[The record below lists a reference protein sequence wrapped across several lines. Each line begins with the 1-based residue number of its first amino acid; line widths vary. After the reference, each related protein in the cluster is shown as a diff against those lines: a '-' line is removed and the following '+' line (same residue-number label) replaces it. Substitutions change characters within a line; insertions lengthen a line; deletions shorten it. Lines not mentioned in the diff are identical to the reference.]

1 MKKLKLLTSLCLA
14 ATLTITSLAGCSSSN
29 SSTGEESNDSS
40 NSTEATTEITDI
52 TEITWWAF
60 PNFATIDD
68 EVGKYEKQI
77 ISDFEAKNPDVK
89 VNLEM
94 ISFNGGGEKITAA
107 IASNS
112 APDIL
117 YDAPGRIIDYG
128 RQDVLADVDD
138 MIKALNGD
146 VSEEILQGC
155 RVDDTYYMY
164 PFNTTAFVMAAN
176 KTMFEEAGLLDLLP
190 LEKEDRL
197 WTIEEFEAA
206 LRGIKEANPDIIPV
220 SFFSKSTAGDQG
232 TRAFL
237 ANIFGGSIFN
247 DDLSE
252 YTLNSPEMVEALEW
266 VNKCIDEGLIGAGS
280 EGLTS
285 SDAIDSFVQGKSAFT
300 ILYSTGL
307 KANNAESKLGDFE
320 DVLLPIPSPEGELG
334 LEFLIGGYCVFDNQ
348 DDAKIEA
355 SKRFINFACNDEEW
369 QVKNIKATGTFSVRD
384 SVKDLYDDEE
394 MKAAEA
400 FGKYLAPYYN
410 TVPGFAEM
418 RTFWFPSLQEI
429 TLKQTPIQEAL
440 DKLNENANNT
450 LNNN

>member
-14 ATLTITSLAGCSSSN
+14 ATLTITSLVGCSSSN
-29 SSTGEESNDSS
+29 SSTGEESNDAS
-40 NSTEATTEITDI
+40 NSTEANTEVTDI

-164 PFNTTAFVMAAN
+164 HLIQQ
-176 KTMFEEAGLLDLLP
+176 LL
-190 LEKEDRL
+190 
-197 WTIEEFEAA
+197 
-206 LRGIKEANPDIIPV
+206 
-220 SFFSKSTAGDQG
+220 
-232 TRAFL
+232 
-237 ANIFGGSIFN
+237 
-247 DDLSE
+247 
-252 YTLNSPEMVEALEW
+252 
-266 VNKCIDEGLIGAGS
+266 
-280 EGLTS
+280 
-285 SDAIDSFVQGKSAFT
+285 
-300 ILYSTGL
+300 
-307 KANNAESKLGDFE
+307 
-320 DVLLPIPSPEGELG
+320 
-334 LEFLIGGYCVFDNQ
+334 
-348 DDAKIEA
+348 
-355 SKRFINFACNDEEW
+355 
-369 QVKNIKATGTFSVRD
+369 
-384 SVKDLYDDEE
+384 
-394 MKAAEA
+394 
-400 FGKYLAPYYN
+400 
-410 TVPGFAEM
+410 
-418 RTFWFPSLQEI
+418 
-429 TLKQTPIQEAL
+429 
-440 DKLNENANNT
+440 
-450 LNNN
+450 